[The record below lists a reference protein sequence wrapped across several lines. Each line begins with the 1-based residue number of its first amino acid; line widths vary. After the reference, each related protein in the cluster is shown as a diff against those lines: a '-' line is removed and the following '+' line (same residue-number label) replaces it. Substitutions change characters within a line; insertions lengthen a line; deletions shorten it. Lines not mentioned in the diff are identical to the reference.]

1 MLSLT
6 LSSLRLKVKRSQ
18 TVTVYLAASVAVM
31 TFVVYLSAL
40 HNGFT
45 VWDDDLYVVANPH
58 IRSLNLEFF
67 KWAFSDFYAGYWSP
81 LTWISHALDY
91 AIWGLNPLGHHLTNI
106 ILHAANTFAAVLLVI
121 RLVEAWKGTNTNV
134 RPEPLPMQ
142 TVLISGGVVG
152 LLFGLHPLHVE
163 SVVWVAERKD
173 LLCALFFLLSI
184 IMYTN
189 YIAVVSVGTAAKSTC
204 SRLFNKHYLL
214 SVGFFI
220 LALLSKPMAVSL
232 PAVLIILDWD
242 PFDRIQSFK
251 AFLAAIIE
259 KIPFIVF
266 SFISSL
272 LTILAAKTGEALT
285 PIEFTT
291 LPTRLLVGSKSLMEY
306 MWKIIWP
313 LNLSPF
319 YSYPKNVSILS
330 FEYLSIIVLVIGI
343 TAFCSVIAKK
353 QKLWLAVWVYYI
365 VTLMPVLGIV
375 RVGLQ
380 SMADRFVY
388 LPSLGPFLIV
398 GLTVAW
404 IARKVSV
411 TSRINILMK
420 PLGATVAIVVLVS
433 ISYLTMKQISLWKD
447 DIKLWSYAI
456 DNDPAGGAAVCYN
469 NRGTAYGKRGQFDKA
484 IVDLDKAIVLYPD
497 YADAYSNRGIVY
509 SKIGLLDSAIESFN
523 HAVALKPNA
532 ADGYSNRGVAYAMTG
547 QYDRALQDYNHAI
560 ASNQNYAVAYY
571 NRGKLFLNTGQKE
584 LAFTDFQKA
593 CNLGYGNACQALQD

>member
-1 MLSLT
+1 M
-6 LSSLRLKVKRSQ
+6 SSLRLNVKR
-18 TVTVYLAASVAVM
+18 TKNVKFYLAASVALM
-31 TFVVYLSAL
+31 TFVVYLPAL
-40 HNGFT
+40 RNGFT

-58 IRSLNLEFF
+58 IRSLNIEFF
-67 KWAFSDFYAGYWSP
+67 KWAFSAFYAGYWSP

-91 AIWGLNPLGHHLTNI
+91 AVWGLNPLGHHLTNI
-106 ILHAANTFAAVLLVI
+106 ILHAANTFAVVLLI
-121 RLVEAWKGTNTNV
+121 IKLIEAWKGTTKNDV
-134 RPEPLPMQ
+134 RPKPLTMQ
-142 TVLISGGVVG
+142 TVLIIGGVTG

-184 IMYTN
+184 IRYTN
-189 YIAVVSVGTAAKSTC
+189 YVMTLSDGTAEKITC

-214 SVGFFI
+214 SAGFFI

-232 PAVLIILDWD
+232 PAVLIILDWY
-242 PFDRIQSFK
+242 PFERIRSFK

-285 PIEFTT
+285 PMEFTT
-291 LPTRLLVGSKSLMEY
+291 LPTRVLVGGRSLIEY

-313 LNLSPF
+313 LNLVPF

-330 FEYLSIIVLVIGI
+330 LEYLSVIVLVIGI
-343 TAFCSVIAKK
+343 TALCAVIARR
-353 QKLWLAVWVYYI
+353 QKLWLAVWGYYI

-398 GLTVAW
+398 GLTAAW

-411 TSRINILMK
+411 PSRRNILMK
-420 PLGATVAIVVLVS
+420 PLSATVAFVVLVS
-433 ISYLTMKQISLWKD
+433 ITYLSMKQIFLWED
-447 DIKLWSYAI
+447 DIQLWSYAI
-456 DNDPAGGAAVCYN
+456 DKDPGGAAVSYN

-484 IVDLDKAIVLYPD
+484 IEDLDKAIVLYPD
-497 YADAYSNRGIVY
+497 YSDAYSNRGIIY
-509 SKIGLLDSAIESFN
+509 SKVGLLDSAIESFN
-523 HAVALKPNA
+523 QAVALKPNA

-547 QYDRALQDYNHAI
+547 QYDKALEDYNRAI

-571 NRGKLFLNTGQKE
+571 NRGKLFLNTGKKE
-584 LAFTDFQKA
+584 LALTDFQKA
-593 CNLGYGNACQALQD
+593 CTLGYENACQALQE

>member
-1 MLSLT
+1 M
-6 LSSLRLKVKRSQ
+6 SSLRLNVKKTQ
-18 TVTVYLAASVAVM
+18 NIKFYLAASVALM
-31 TFVVYLSAL
+31 TFVVYLPAL
-40 HNGFT
+40 RNGFT

-58 IRSLNLEFF
+58 IRSLNIEFF

-91 AIWGLNPLGHHLTNI
+91 AVWGLNPLGHHLTNI
-106 ILHAANTFAAVLLVI
+106 ILHAANTFAVVFLIIKLI
-121 RLVEAWKGTNTNV
+121 EAWKGTTKNDV
-134 RPEPLPMQ
+134 RPETLTMQ
-142 TVLISGGVVG
+142 TVMIIGGVTG

-173 LLCALFFLLSI
+173 LLCALFFLLSVI
-184 IMYTN
+184 RYTN
-189 YIAVVSVGTAAKSTC
+189 YVMTISNGTAEKKTC
-204 SRLFNKHYLL
+204 SQLLNKHYLL

-232 PAVLIILDWD
+232 PAVLIILDWY
-242 PFDRIQSFK
+242 PFGRIRSFK
-251 AFLAAIIE
+251 AFWAAIIE

-285 PIEFTT
+285 PMEFTT
-291 LPTRLLVGSKSLMEY
+291 LPTRVLVGGRSLIEY
-306 MWKIIWP
+306 IWKIIWP
-313 LNLSPF
+313 LNLVPF

-330 FEYLSIIVLVIGI
+330 FDYLSVIILVIGI
-343 TAFCSVIAKK
+343 TALCAVFARR
-353 QKLWLAVWVYYI
+353 QKLWLAVWCYYI

-388 LPSLGPFLIV
+388 LPSLGPFFII

-404 IARKVSV
+404 VAKKVSV
-411 TSRINILMK
+411 PSRINIFVK
-420 PLGATVAIVVLVS
+420 PLGATVAFVVLVS
-433 ISYLTMKQISLWKD
+433 ISYLTMKQISLWED

-456 DNDPAGGAAVCYN
+456 DKDTGGAAVCYN

-484 IVDLDKAIVLYPD
+484 IEDLNKAIVLYPD
-497 YADAYSNRGIVY
+497 YSDAYSNRGIIY
-509 SKIGLLDSAIESFN
+509 SKVGLLDSAIESFN
-523 HAVALKPNA
+523 QAVALKPNA

-547 QYDRALQDYNHAI
+547 QYDKALEDYNRAI
-560 ASNQNYAVAYY
+560 ASNQNYAIAYY
-571 NRGKLFLNTGQKE
+571 NRGKLFLNTGKKE
-584 LAFTDFQKA
+584 LALTDFQKA
-593 CNLGYGNACQALQD
+593 CNLGYENACQALQE